1 MLITTL
7 RTIAYT
13 FSAFLIL
20 SCAGS
25 RQRAIKKSWDASL
38 KENIY
43 DNMFNGILVMDPVS
57 GDTLYK
63 KNARKYFT
71 PASNTKIFTLYAAL
85 TYLPEYIPSLE
96 YTTQGDTLYFRGMAD
111 PSLLHP
117 YFQDSTALR
126 FLEHQRKLGLVVRP
140 MKDQPWGPGWA
151 WEDYDSYYSP
161 DRSSFPMYGN
171 VAQIWKED
179 SVRVIPEIFHKAIS
193 TENSGV
199 NRMQDKNTFFYPYH
213 NSDTLLVP
221 YKTSDSLTR
230 NLLEQALGK
239 EIHLAQHFPSG
250 ERKVLYSVPTDS
262 ILMQMML
269 ESDNFLAEQLLL
281 AASLTIGDTVDT
293 KLIREKMLSVH
304 LNELR
309 DPPRWVDGSGLSR
322 YNLFTP
328 ESMVAVLHRL
338 YREVP
343 RQRLLSWFPAGGVS
357 GTLEDWFGSGQ
368 SPYLFAKTGSLG
380 NNYCLSGY
388 LYTRSGKLLIFS
400 YMNNHFRI
408 PSAELKSEMQ
418 AMFAYLRDTY

>member
-13 FSAFLIL
+13 LFAFLIF

-25 RQRAIKKSWDASL
+25 RQRAIKKNWDTSL
-38 KENIY
+38 EENIY
-43 DNMFNGILVMDPVS
+43 ANMFNGILVLDPVS

-63 KNARKYFT
+63 KNTRKYFT

-85 TYLPEYIPSLE
+85 TYLPEYMPSLE

-117 YFQDSTALR
+117 YFQDSTALQMLR
-126 FLEHQRKLGLVVRP
+126 HQGKLSLVVRP
-140 MKDQPWGPGWA
+140 TKDQPWGPGWA

-179 SVRVIPEIFHKAIS
+179 SVRVIPGIFRKNIS
-193 TENSGV
+193 TKNKGV
-199 NRMQDKNTFFYPYH
+199 NRLQDQNTFFYPDYS
-213 NSDTLLVP
+213 SDTLLVP
-221 YKTSDSLTR
+221 FRTSDSLTLK
-230 NLLEQALGK
+230 LLGQALGK
-239 EIHLAQHFPSG
+239 EIHLAQHFPLD
-250 ERKVLYSVPTDS
+250 ERKILYSIPTDS
-262 ILMQMML
+262 ILMQMMQ

-281 AASLTIGDTVDT
+281 AASLTIADTVNT
-293 KLIREKMLSVH
+293 QLIREQMLNVH

-309 DPPRWVDGSGLSR
+309 DKPRWVDGSGLSR

-343 RQRLLSWFPAGGVS
+343 RERLLSWFPAGGVS
-357 GTLEDWFGSGQ
+357 GTLQDWFGAGQ
-368 SPYLFAKTGSLG
+368 SPYLYAKTGSLG

-400 YMNNHFRI
+400 YMNNHFRV
-408 PSAELKSEMQ
+408 PSAVLKSEMQ